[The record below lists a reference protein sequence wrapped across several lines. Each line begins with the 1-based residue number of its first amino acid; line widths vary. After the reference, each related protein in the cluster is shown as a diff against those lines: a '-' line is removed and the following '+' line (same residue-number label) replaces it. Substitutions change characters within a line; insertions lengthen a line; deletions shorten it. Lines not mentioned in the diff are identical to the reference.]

1 MVKRSSGF
9 IAYRFV
15 NGEPFLFVQKR
26 TIDAPVA
33 PDMFGIFGGQIEDG
47 ESPETALVREV
58 YEELVY
64 RPRDVRFFR
73 RYEHRNVEQYVFI
86 CEVDENFETEITVL
100 EVEYGK
106 FLNESE
112 LKAEKVIDVDRIVF
126 ADVFRWLNGT
136 CKFP

>member
-1 MVKRSSGF
+1 M
-9 IAYRFV
+9 
-15 NGEPFLFVQKR
+15 
-26 TIDAPVA
+26 
-33 PDMFGIFGGQIEDG
+33 
-47 ESPETALVREV
+47 
-58 YEELVY
+58 
-64 RPRDVRFFR
+64 RFFR
-73 RYEHRNVEQYVFI
+73 KYEHQNVEQYVFI

-100 EVEYGK
+100 EGEYGK